1 VTDADDRP
9 AIELA
14 DPKELLLG
22 YLDFYRSVIARKL
35 DGLTEPQLRGSRLPS
50 GWAPLE
56 LLNHLVHM
64 EARWVRW
71 GFAAEQLPE
80 PWGDEDQSGRWRAG
94 PEESGAH
101 LLAAMDAGGAAG
113 PARPPAGRPAGA
125 PGGRRDP
132 GGAHGQPPGDGEGRH
147 ALPRRPGRRG
157 RRQDRGAGR
166 LRGPSRRRL
175 TGAMAASGRA

>member
-1 VTDADDRP
+1 MNDADDRP
-9 AIELA
+9 ALELA

-22 YLDFYRSVIARKL
+22 YLDFYRSVVARKL
-35 DGLTEPQLRGSRLPS
+35 DGLTEPQLRSSRLPS

-94 PEESGAH
+94 PGCSSPTSIRKPAVFSSSYRSRRARGRN
-101 LLAAMDAGGAAG
+101 AGDFSTSRAS
-113 PARPPAGRPAGA
+113 
-125 PGGRRDP
+125 
-132 GGAHGQPPGDGEGRH
+132 
-147 ALPRRPGRRG
+147 RPGSARTRSG
-157 RRQDRGAGR
+157 STVVR
-166 LRGPSRRRL
+166 
-175 TGAMAASGRA
+175 AARAA